1 MDRRVAIRGRRD
13 DSRDISLTEGA
24 MPESIVGVRPSI
36 TLALAK
42 FCCSLGRRSSY
53 MQSYTI
59 SRKSARNHSCAE
71 REVDMTY
78 PGNKRSWRRGEFR
91 CSSMWYIAHCSSFLR
106 PSPTAPGSRCADQRF
121 DCLGLRHSRE
131 RNRKTSHGVLRH
143 KARRL
148 CMRPTCAED
157 VAYCAQ

>member
-1 MDRRVAIRGRRD
+1 MDRRVAIRGRRED
-13 DSRDISLTEGA
+13 RREISLTEGA
-24 MPESIVGVRPSI
+24 IPERIVGVRPSI

-59 SRKSARNHSCAE
+59 GGISAGYILAWSMNA
-71 REVDMTY
+71 TY
-78 PGNKRSWRRGEFR
+78 PGNKRSWRREESR
-91 CSSMWYIAHCSSFLR
+91 CLSTWYIAHCNSFLR
-106 PSPTAPGSRCADQRF
+106 LIPTAPGLRYADQRF
-121 DCLGLRHSRE
+121 DCRGLRHSRE

-148 CMRPTCAED
+148 CMRPACAED
-157 VAYCAQ
+157 VAYCAR